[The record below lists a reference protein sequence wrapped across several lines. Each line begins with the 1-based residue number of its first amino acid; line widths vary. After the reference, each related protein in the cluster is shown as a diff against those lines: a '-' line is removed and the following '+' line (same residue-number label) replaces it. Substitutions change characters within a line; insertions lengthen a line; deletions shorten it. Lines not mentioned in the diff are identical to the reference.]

1 MQPLPRFNDLTPP
14 PPRPAPHPRGA
25 PAGSIYR
32 QRFADLTPTMQQ
44 EMRALE
50 LSPSMV
56 SAAMVDTT
64 PSGGPA
70 SASKVEVVRT
80 KLQVGGGGEEGGAAA
95 SCRWG

>member
-1 MQPLPRFNDLTPP
+1 
-14 PPRPAPHPRGA
+14 
-25 PAGSIYR
+25 
-32 QRFADLTPTMQQ
+32 
-44 EMRALE
+44 
-50 LSPSMV
+50 MV